1 MVDMKVKSKL
11 TNRDENKEIIS
22 VKIFKITD
30 IPDVMEKKGWKI
42 AASFMRKWFN
52 DPYYEMSKQ
61 EKLNKIDIS
70 TIQKQHILD
79 DLEFE
84 WLLTSSSRI
93 KPIYDNFVM
102 KVSSVIEYDDFLG
115 RKANYKSAFEWTL
128 LYFE

>member
-1 MVDMKVKSKL
+1 
-11 TNRDENKEIIS
+11 
-22 VKIFKITD
+22 
-30 IPDVMEKKGWKI
+30 MEKKGWKI

-115 RKANYKSAFEWTL
+115 RKSKLQISFRMDFAIF
-128 LYFE
+128 